1 MIITS
6 SSLSTHTFL
15 KIANAAAGI
24 IPVIDVLYV
33 CIYMHIMYVF
43 IYRLMYILNLDFC
56 QILLQ

>member
-6 SSLSTHTFL
+6 SSLITHTFL

-24 IPVIDVLYV
+24 ILIIDVLYI
-33 CIYMHIMYVF
+33 CIYVHIMHVF